1 MHSMCNYAIACT
13 FGTDGTTNLLSQTQS
28 TKALFCRK
36 FKILMIYAFT
46 VLIFW
51 GPKELVLIFT
61 LFATLLE
68 SGIP

>member
-13 FGTDGTTNLLSQTQS
+13 FGTDGTTALLSQTQS
-28 TKALFCRK
+28 TFFVAL
-36 FKILMIYAFT
+36 T

-51 GPKELVLIFT
+51 GPKALVLIFT

-68 SGIP
+68 SGIPYNL